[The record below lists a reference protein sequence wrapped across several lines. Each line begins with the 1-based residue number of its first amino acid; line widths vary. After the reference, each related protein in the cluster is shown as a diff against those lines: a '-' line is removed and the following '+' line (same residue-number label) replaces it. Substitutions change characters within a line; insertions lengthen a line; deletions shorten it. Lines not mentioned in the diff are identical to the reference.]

1 MCTARNHPAMLVNY
15 IEASIE
21 KALCAQK
28 AKNCTATYKERGTQ
42 SESKTSRVRLQ
53 LMASLIGDL

>member
-1 MCTARNHPAMLVNY
+1 MLVIY
-15 IEASIE
+15 IEAGIE

-28 AKNCTATYKERGTQ
+28 AKNCTATYKERGAQ

-53 LMASLIGDL
+53 LMAPLISGL